1 MPTLTNIT
9 SRSVKDL
16 VKKDRNKFLEEL
28 KGMGY
33 EIVALPPNPI
43 VKACFGRFG
52 ALKNKK
58 LVIYT
63 GLTAL
68 QMADSENIN
77 LRFDQLDIALRKV
90 SRRNK
95 QIIMVGNYSGGLTS
109 LPYGAMM
116 NGLKQMRM
124 NFLIQV
130 FADPGEQNFYLK
142 ELAKT
147 LTQMTHKLTI
157 VDLKEGFPEKLDKF
171 VLGK

>member
-1 MPTLTNIT
+1 MSTPTNIT

-16 VKKDRNKFLEEL
+16 VKKEREKFLEQL
-28 KGMGY
+28 KVQGY
-33 EIVALPPNPI
+33 EMVALPPNPI
-43 VKACFGRFG
+43 VKSCFGRFG

-109 LPYGAMM
+109 LPYGAVM
-116 NGLKQMRM
+116 NGLRQMRM
-124 NFLIQV
+124 DFLIQV

-147 LTQMTHKLTI
+147 LSQMSHKLTL
-157 VDLKEGFPEKLDKF
+157 VDLKQDFTQRLDNY

>member
-1 MPTLTNIT
+1 MSTPTNIT

-16 VKKDRNKFLEEL
+16 VKKEREKFFEQL
-28 KGMGY
+28 KVQGY
-33 EIVALPPNPI
+33 EMVALPPNPI
-43 VKACFGRFG
+43 VKSCFGRFG
-52 ALKNKK
+52 AQKNKK

-95 QIIMVGNYSGGLTS
+95 QLIMVGNYSGGLTS
-109 LPYGAMM
+109 LPYGAVM

-124 NFLIQV
+124 DFLIQV
-130 FADPGEQNFYLK
+130 FADPGAQNFYLK

-147 LTQMTHKLTI
+147 LSQMSHKLTL
-157 VDLKEGFPEKLDKF
+157 VDLKDNFIEKLDNF